1 MKVKMIASILAIT
14 MLSAVM
20 CMAADDDDEKKRQKT
35 RKMSAEALQ
44 EEELEAHGEL
54 NQVNL
59 LLHDFA
65 RELLKQ
71 RLQLRVRFVRL
82 VESSRLE

>member
-1 MKVKMIASILAIT
+1 VTEVAVMKVTAEVDHKVSDAELIAL
-14 MLSAVM
+14 LRGV
-20 CMAADDDDEKKRQKT
+20 Q
-35 RKMSAEALQ
+35 Q
-44 EEELEAHGEL
+44 ELEAHGEL

-59 LLHDFA
+59 LLRDFA

-82 VESSRLE
+82 MKPSPTE

>member
-1 MKVKMIASILAIT
+1 LIALLRGA
-14 MLSAVM
+14 
-20 CMAADDDDEKKRQKT
+20 Q
-35 RKMSAEALQ
+35 
-44 EEELEAHGEL
+44 EELEAHGEL

-59 LLHDFA
+59 LLRDFV

-82 VESSRLE
+82 VALSRPE

>member
-1 MKVKMIASILAIT
+1 MQVTAEVDHKVS
-14 MLSAVM
+14 
-20 CMAADDDDEKKRQKT
+20 D
-35 RKMSAEALQ
+35 AELIVLLRGAQ
-44 EEELEAHGEL
+44 GELEAHGEL

-59 LLHDFA
+59 LLCDFA

-82 VESSRLE
+82 VESSRPE

>member
-1 MKVKMIASILAIT
+1 VTEVAVMKVTAEVDHKVSDAELIAL
-14 MLSAVM
+14 LRGV
-20 CMAADDDDEKKRQKT
+20 Q
-35 RKMSAEALQ
+35 
-44 EEELEAHGEL
+44 EELEAHGEL

-59 LLHDFA
+59 LLRDFV

-82 VESSRLE
+82 VALSRPE